1 MFDLDHFKEVNDTF
15 GHETGDRVLQ
25 DFASIC
31 TEGLRRSDIFGRMGG
46 EEFAALVVE
55 AREEEVMA
63 VAERI
68 RKNFALQTIVRDETE
83 KNLSVSI
90 GISRLDPVTGSLESA
105 YAAADMALYK
115 AKDQG
120 RNKVVMALR

>member
-1 MFDLDHFKEVNDTF
+1 M
-15 GHETGDRVLQ
+15 LQ

-31 TEGLRRSDIFGRMGG
+31 TAGLRRADIFGRMGG
-46 EEFAALVVE
+46 EEFAAVVVE
-55 AREEEVMA
+55 AEEEEALA

-68 RKNFALQTIVRDETE
+68 RKTFAAQKIIREETE

-105 YAAADMALYK
+105 YAAADRALYE
-115 AKDQG
+115 AKGQG
-120 RNKVVMALR
+120 RNRVVMA